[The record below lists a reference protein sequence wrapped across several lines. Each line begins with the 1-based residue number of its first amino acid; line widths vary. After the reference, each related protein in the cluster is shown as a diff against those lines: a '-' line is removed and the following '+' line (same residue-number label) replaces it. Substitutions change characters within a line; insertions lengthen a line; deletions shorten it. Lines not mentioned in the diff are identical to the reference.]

1 MLVELLGR
9 GAVPIVFCT
18 ERAREFGISERTLF
32 KARSKLPIKV
42 VHVPCTGGRAYWEL
56 ANGYHGKRFTCETDA
71 PSWRPPRPAR
81 PCADCGEAMH
91 DGFFISAPR
100 LRNAGAG
107 MADALDAFEK
117 LADAVDALEKG
128 AGSVHER
135 LFEAF
140 TYLVWI
146 GPEDIPVEDR
156 VWSKN

>member
-42 VHVPCTGGRAYWEL
+42 VHVPCTRGRAYWEL

-81 PCADCGEAMH
+81 PCADCGESMH
-91 DGFFISAPR
+91 GCTLACAPGYR
-100 LRNAGAG
+100 LPG
-107 MADALDAFEK
+107 DAPC
-117 LADAVDALEKG
+117 
-128 AGSVHER
+128 AGSQQALSQAQIQKVSRFASQAQER
-135 LFEAF
+135 VMGDE
-140 TYLVWI
+140 LVR
-146 GPEDIPVEDR
+146 P
-156 VWSKN
+156 